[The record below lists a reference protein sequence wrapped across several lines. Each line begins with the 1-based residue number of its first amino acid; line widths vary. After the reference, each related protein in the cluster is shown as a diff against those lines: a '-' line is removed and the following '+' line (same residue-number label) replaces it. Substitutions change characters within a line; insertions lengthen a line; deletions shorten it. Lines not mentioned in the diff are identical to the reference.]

1 MSTGIIIEFRL
12 NPRLLDVQPSAN
24 IAPSSYWG
32 ITVPA
37 RRKDLT
43 FAGLGQEAI
52 LALVVDS
59 AREGTQE
66 AIAEN
71 AQLGLDS
78 PGSRNGQII
87 VRKPGGEL
95 TTPEL

>member
-66 AIAEN
+66 AFAYN
-71 AQLGLDS
+71 AQHDLDS
-78 PGSRNGQII
+78 PGSRDGRIV
-87 VRKPGGEL
+87 VRKPGGEIITL
-95 TTPEL
+95 ER